1 MKDFLYFIRENMW
14 LVLIVVAIAFVMI
27 GRVWSNSLNWG
38 DITDPKLIMKKGKN
52 YKVINLY
59 LGKGWTEDWVAGS
72 IICFKFYHH
81 RFFVKHSKDIY
92 VSGDKIRFE
101 DEDGPIVGKVY
112 KAVFPKSLH
121 GIIVMKPVTLPIKA

>member
-1 MKDFLYFIRENMW
+1 MKEFISFFKENIW
-14 LVLIVVAIAFVMI
+14 LVLLIVAIACI
-27 GRVWSNSLNWG
+27 ILGRIWSNNLNWG

-81 RFFVKHSKDIY
+81 RFFVKYSKEIY
-92 VSGDKIRFE
+92 VSGDKIRF
-101 DEDGPIVGKVY
+101 DDDGPVVGKVY
-112 KAVFPKSLH
+112 KAVFPKSLY
-121 GIIVMKPVTLPIKA
+121 GLIVMKPAS